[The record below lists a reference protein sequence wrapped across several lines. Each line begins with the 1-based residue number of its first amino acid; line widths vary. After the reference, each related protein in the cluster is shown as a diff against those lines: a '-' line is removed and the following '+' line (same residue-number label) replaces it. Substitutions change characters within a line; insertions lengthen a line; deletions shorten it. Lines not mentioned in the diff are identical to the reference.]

1 MNDIK
6 LKIGQIMLDLR
17 KSQKKS
23 QAEVAEYLKLTVAA
37 YQNYEAGRRE
47 AGYDTICKLA
57 DFYGVSTDYLLGHS
71 DEKPDP
77 IEQIME
83 AEEREKKLLKA
94 YFTLPDKLRASFLDG
109 IADALQEQ
117 YHIESTEINT
127 KAVARSEDG
136 SETHFS
142 VSADSL
148 SSAEEADDL

>member
-1 MNDIK
+1 MAGTIGEILKQLREEKGYSMALVAKELDISV
-6 LKIGQIMLDLR
+6 G
-17 KSQKKS
+17 
-23 QAEVAEYLKLTVAA
+23 A
-37 YQNYEAGRRE
+37 YQKYENNSRDVSTHTLNA
-47 AGYDTICKLA
+47 LA
-57 DFYGVSTDYLLGHS
+57 DFYGVSTDYLLGRS